1 MKRKIFTLLG
11 LGFACLM
18 LSACAKDK
26 GESKEAKADNVIE
39 YSNLNSKESQKEVS
53 DLLKQSGIK
62 SDSIDNFLQHV
73 NQFNDTAQGQDLIG
87 DFTAKD
93 PASAVY
99 DVNTLSDNWTKKH
112 PDFIGYNCRITTF
125 SLCKDLIKIDSN
137 PDIRDEL
144 LFMDLEALDTD
155 NSAVDTA
162 DGMNKFEA
170 FYSSIPTEK
179 NPDVNIHI
187 ANIEKSLKDRNIT
200 FTDNDK
206 ASIVSVWMYDDIDDP
221 KLFIGHVGVL
231 LNTDKGF
238 YFIEKLSFQEPYQ
251 VIRFNTKKEVNDY
264 LMKKY
269 DVDPS
274 EERAKPIV
282 FEDGSPMQV

>member
-1 MKRKIFTLLG
+1 MKSKIFTLLG
-11 LGFACLM
+11 IGFVCFAM
-18 LSACAKDK
+18 SACANNKS
-26 GESKEAKADNVIE
+26 ESKEAKTNNVIE
-39 YSNLNSKESQKEVS
+39 YSNLNSEESQKEIS
-53 DLLKQSGIK
+53 NLLKQSGIK
-62 SDSIDNFLQHV
+62 SGSIDNFLQHV
-73 NQFNDTAQGQDLIG
+73 NQFNDIAQGQDLIG

-99 DVNTLSDNWTKKH
+99 DVNTLSDNWTKKY

-179 NPDVNIHI
+179 NPDVKTGI
-187 ANIEKSLKDRNIT
+187 
-200 FTDNDK
+200 
-206 ASIVSVWMYDDIDDP
+206 
-221 KLFIGHVGVL
+221 
-231 LNTDKGF
+231 
-238 YFIEKLSFQEPYQ
+238 
-251 VIRFNTKKEVNDY
+251 
-264 LMKKY
+264 
-269 DVDPS
+269 
-274 EERAKPIV
+274 
-282 FEDGSPMQV
+282 

>member
-1 MKRKIFTLLG
+1 MKRKIFTLLS
-11 LGFACLM
+11 LGFACFI

-26 GESKEAKADNVIE
+26 SESKEAKTNNVIE

-53 DLLKQSGIK
+53 ELLKQSGIK
-62 SDSIDNFLQHV
+62 PDSIDNFLQHV
-73 NQFNDTAQGQDLIG
+73 NQFNEIAEGQNLLG

-93 PASAVY
+93 PVSAVY
-99 DVNTLSDNWTKKH
+99 DVNALSDNWTKKY
-112 PDFIGYNCRITTF
+112 PDFIGYNCRITSY
-125 SLCKDLIKIDSN
+125 SLYKDFIKTDTS
-137 PDIRDEL
+137 PEIRDEL

-162 DGMNKFEA
+162 EGMNKFEA
-170 FYSSIPTEK
+170 FYSSILTEK
-179 NPDVNIHI
+179 SPDVNIHI

-200 FTDNDK
+200 FAGNDK
-206 ASIVSVWMYDDIDDP
+206 ASMVSVWMYDDIDEP
-221 KLFIGHVGVL
+221 KLFIGHIGVL

-251 VIRFNTKKEVNDY
+251 VIKFNTKKEVNDY

-274 EERAKPIV
+274 DERAKPVI
-282 FEDGSPMQV
+282 FENGNLMQV